1 MAKKSSQV
9 SLVQYLEMGS
19 ILIQWYVTLMLVE
32 YCLTCQAIKHSELL
46 VQHEA
51 DLFGGLMSG
60 GYLLSVFSD
69 SSLFLVTSYTW
80 MSAYQVIN
88 SFFFLTRNIS

>member
-32 YCLTCQAIKHSELL
+32 YCLTCQAIKHSELI
-46 VQHEA
+46 VWHGA
-51 DLFGGLMSG
+51 DLFLEALCREGDCSES
-60 GYLLSVFSD
+60 LL
-69 SSLFLVTSYTW
+69 
-80 MSAYQVIN
+80 
-88 SFFFLTRNIS
+88 